1 MVCIENVVNFVG
13 GLYLCIIEIFI
24 GFVREW
30 WDMCEWVEFC
40 EKLLLLLK
48 INVSFD
54 YGRFLE
60 IFVLINLNLVNII
73 ENLYKFIN

>member
-1 MVCIENVVNFVG
+1 MVIYRKCCRFEE

-30 WDMCEWVEFC
+30 WDMWEWVEFC

-48 INVSFD
+48 INVSID
-54 YGRFLE
+54 YGYFLE
-60 IFVLINLNLVNII
+60 IFVLINLNLIYII